1 MLQELGDRI
10 VISHLDLIAY
20 SNPGY
25 FPDFER
31 WEAYRQITRR
41 ALALADRIVFIS
53 REAAADALRN
63 DLVDAER
70 ASVVYPEPTTGC
82 RRFDQLPSSRVI
94 SIPSPIPFC
103 SSSAPITVTRIG
115 SSLSGLWTS
124 CAACM
129 AGGAP

>member
-1 MLQELGDRI
+1 MSSGIDVEEVAWLDRSDVVHRPYQVSSQHDLDVLQELGDRI

-53 REAAADALRN
+53 REAAADASAQRSRRR
-63 DLVDAER
+63 R
-70 ASVVYPEPTTGC
+70 AGK
-82 RRFDQLPSSRVI
+82 RGLP
-94 SIPSPIPFC
+94 
-103 SSSAPITVTRIG
+103 
-115 SSLSGLWTS
+115 WN
-124 CAACM
+124 
-129 AGGAP
+129 